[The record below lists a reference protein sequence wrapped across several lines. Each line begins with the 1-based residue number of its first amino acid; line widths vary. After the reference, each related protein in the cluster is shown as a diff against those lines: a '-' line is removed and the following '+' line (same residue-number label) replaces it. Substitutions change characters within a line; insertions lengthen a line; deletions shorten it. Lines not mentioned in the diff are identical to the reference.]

1 VSRSVILATMRRRGS
16 LDGDAGFTL
25 IELMIVVAIVGI
37 LAVLAAYGVR
47 KYVANA
53 KTAEARNSLGMI
65 AADAAIAYERES
77 MAGTTL
83 SIKTSSGVSRR
94 LCASATASVPA
105 AAASVQGKKYQ
116 STAADWNTDAAAN
129 AGFACLKFTMDAPQ
143 YYMYSYAL
151 TGTGSTAGD
160 SYTASAQGDLDGN
173 GVQSLFQIS
182 GKISTTYIL
191 NTAPNLVE
199 VRPDQ

>member
-1 VSRSVILATMRRRGS
+1 MNRRN
-16 LDGDAGFTL
+16 LAGFTL
-25 IELMIVVAIVGI
+25 IELMLVVSIVG
-37 LAVLAAYGVR
+37 VLSVLSTYGVR
-47 KYVANA
+47 KYVANS
-53 KTAEARNSLGMI
+53 KTTEARNALGII
-65 AADAAIAYERES
+65 ATDATIAFERDS
-77 MAGTTL
+77 IGGKTL
-83 SIKTSSGVSRR
+83 SLMTSSGASRK
-94 LCASATASVPA
+94 LCASASASVPA

-116 STAADWNTDAAAN
+116 STVADWNTDAATN

-151 TGTGSTAGD
+151 TGTGSSAGD

-173 GVQSLFQIS
+173 GVQSLFQLS
-182 GKISTTYIL
+182 GKISPTFIL

>member
-1 VSRSVILATMRRRGS
+1 MRRHGS
-16 LDGDAGFTL
+16 LRRDAGFTL

-37 LAVLAAYGVR
+37 LAVLAVYGVR

-53 KTAEARNSLGMI
+53 KTTEARNSLGMI
-65 AADAAIAYERES
+65 AADAVMAYERES
-77 MAGTTL
+77 MAGKTL
-83 SIKTSSGVSRR
+83 SLTTSSGASRK
-94 LCASATASVPA
+94 LCASASATVPA
-105 AAASVQGKKYQ
+105 AAVSVQGKKYQ
-116 STAADWNTDAAAN
+116 STQAEWSVDSASN

-160 SYTASAQGDLDGN
+160 SYTASAQGDLNGD

-182 GKISTTYIL
+182 GKISTTYVL